1 VFADEELNL
10 SVEGGGCVDNMDGGS
25 VFGDDTAR
33 REHAHDMLPRQPDDP
48 KALLSASPTA
58 DEDEW
63 FHNSNP
69 DVYHKLC
76 DGCGLALMHP

>member
-1 VFADEELNL
+1 MFADEELKL
-10 SVEGGGCVDNMDGGS
+10 GVEGCGGVDNMD
-25 VFGDDTAR
+25 DAAR
-33 REHAHDMLPRQPDDP
+33 REHAHAYDMLPRQPDDL

-69 DVYHKLC
+69 DVS
-76 DGCGLALMHP
+76 